1 MTSILLIVA
10 LLGGFSQAD
19 ENPPIEVRPADLLQ
33 ELDHPDRWRWI
44 PNQRMPE
51 GNLIRR
57 LLVTSFVSP
66 IFFFDSDVGAGGGFG
81 ITDID
86 FLNKRR
92 SQFAST
98 WITYTTE
105 GQERFSFSWRKWL
118 AHRDYPGRGSLQ
130 GDRDYFGLSLES
142 SRTLTSRFFGLGADT
157 LLEQESSYTRETDF
171 IAMEIQKSF
180 PKTGGNWIWS
190 VNLSLQTDDISSG
203 AVTDALDMTLEYPDL
218 ATAADGLEAI
228 WIHAGIRHDTRDAQH
243 LPYDGHSVGISF
255 QGCPITSQNPANEDL
270 EGGVITTLSGT
281 WVRPVSPLFHSGGDP
296 STENPLIDSVATFLK
311 ISGTHGEL
319 PFWALPSIGGS
330 QSLRGSIGGRWRDR
344 HAWSAGL
351 EWRPWVFTEEI
362 PIYRKIRLERAGF
375 ALFLDAGSVADSF
388 DQLFSEKVHYSYGIG
403 LRFTFERQALFRADL
418 GFSDEGETNMSIRYG
433 LPF

>member
-1 MTSILLIVA
+1 
-10 LLGGFSQAD
+10 
-19 ENPPIEVRPADLLQ
+19 
-33 ELDHPDRWRWI
+33 
-44 PNQRMPE
+44 MPE

-57 LLVTSFVSP
+57 LLVTSFISP

-92 SQFAST
+92 SQFANT

-105 GQERFSFSWRKWL
+105 GQERLSFSWRKWL

-142 SRTLTSRFFGLGADT
+142 STTLTSRFFGLGADT

-171 IAMEIQKSF
+171 ISMEIQKSL

-190 VNLSLQTDDISSG
+190 ASLSLQTDDISSG
-203 AVTDALDMTLEYPDL
+203 AVTDVFDMTQQYPDL
-218 ATAADGLEAI
+218 ANTADDFDAI
-228 WIHAGIRHDTRDAQH
+228 WILAGIRHDTRDAQH
-243 LPYDGHSVGISF
+243 LPYDGHSVGISI
-255 QGCPITSQNPANEDL
+255 QGCPLISQDSSGEELD
-270 EGGVITTLSGT
+270 GGFITTLSGT
-281 WVRPVSPLFHSGGDP
+281 WVRPVPPLFHSGGNP
-296 STENPLIDSVATFLK
+296 ATENPLIDSVATFLK
-311 ISGTHGEL
+311 ISGTQGEL

-344 HAWSAGL
+344 HAWTAGL

-362 PIYRKIRLERAGF
+362 PIYQKIRLERAGF

-403 LRFTFERQALFRADL
+403 FRFTFERQALFRADL
-418 GFSDEGETNMSIRYG
+418 GISDEGETNMSIRYG